1 LRQCGINAGRFP
13 LSICPA
19 FEYRAFFSG
28 DAVTGK
34 KNNFIGLMITLG
46 EQLFLRMWSTLR
58 EQYRDQGI

>member
-1 LRQCGINAGRFP
+1 KHNPLRGRLTRNLIYSTKP
-13 LSICPA
+13 L
-19 FEYRAFFSG
+19 AFFSG